1 MFLTFTVGFYDY
13 FCLGKSVFS
22 KMSKSLSVIWYIC
35 RTAFSCTLFMN
46 LMSAAAHGDHAGD
59 EILIEIAYTVY

>member
-1 MFLTFTVGFYDY
+1 MFLTFTVGIYEY

-22 KMSKSLSVIWYIC
+22 KNVKIPISNLVC

-46 LMSAAAHGDHAGD
+46 LMSAAAHGGHAGD